1 MGLCLGFCL
10 GLYLAVCSRM
20 IRKRRA
26 TTSFGAACLLA
37 TCCLM
42 CCLMGQGVRA
52 DTTLWQCGVAD
63 DSAAEFGD
71 YPNAPV
77 TKVSVPDAPRRQAHQ
92 TKQTGQTSQASSRD
106 VPRGL
111 KADADPVLEIAYG
124 LRTVPRNGAQF
135 AFKLLDAPASGAE
148 MAVFSNGVM
157 AGMIQLWGT
166 SGTSSPYKW
175 KKTYR
180 LYVPREMLRP
190 GRNVLRLEATRP
202 LWTPES
208 VDHHSVDSRLWCEWD
223 FLRLVAL
230 SRPAAEPVQGTVA
243 YLGTTLKHGQFF
255 VNDDTLRLAPV
266 VLPWLGIAYSGNTIR
281 ADFWQ
286 DVASQ
291 QPRRLEYLKLLRDLN
306 MTVVV
311 DHISGSHFHNDAA
324 GRMPPQTRAALDDF
338 FARYGGLFQFYELG
352 NEPCMFGGGLAE
364 TLEVAHYLGRIK
376 PPHVQLVAPGWAYG
390 GGKGTPVNWDA
401 DPANR
406 RQVEALCQ
414 LTNGHSYGYSY
425 ADNRGGSFVENL
437 NTLGGVRDGW
447 PRPYLNTETGTNN
460 WHSEENGPRL
470 ASTQSHAQ
478 AFDRILR
485 AHLAVV
491 DRTMQHAAIFDDFG
505 LFQMPASFA
514 DLSSLTASPGINDE
528 DGRVQTF
535 RRLALAYAT
544 HGAPLPFLYQNR
556 AEMVGR
562 HVLFR
567 GVNTASLSPLPGSG
581 GKSDK
586 VLLNFVS
593 FENTPQRMRVRVT
606 LPQAGRYTGDRFG
619 PGQTYAEAHSRLT
632 IAASR
637 TVDLDV
643 TLPPRESVQYILR
656 YIGKSTLPPPDRAH
670 DHLVSRLKR

>member
-1 MGLCLGFCL
+1 
-10 GLYLAVCSRM
+10 
-20 IRKRRA
+20 
-26 TTSFGAACLLA
+26 
-37 TCCLM
+37 
-42 CCLMGQGVRA
+42 MGQGARA
-52 DTTLWQCGVAD
+52 DTALWQIGAAD
-63 DSAAEFGD
+63 DSADEFAD
-71 YPNAPV
+71 YPKAPV
-77 TKVSVPDAPRRQAHQ
+77 TSVSVPDAARRQTPQPAK
-92 TKQTGQTSQASSRD
+92 TSSRD

-124 LRTVPRNGAQF
+124 VRTVPRNGTEF
-135 AFKLLDAPASGAE
+135 SFKLLDAPASGAE

-157 AGMIQLWGT
+157 AGLIQLWGT

-180 LYVPREMLRP
+180 LYIPREMLRP

-202 LWTPES
+202 LWSPDS
-208 VDHHSVDSRLWCEWD
+208 VNSRLWFEWD
-223 FLRLVAL
+223 YLKLAAL

-243 YLGTTLKHGQFF
+243 YLGTTLKNGQFF

-266 VLPWLGIAYSGNTIR
+266 VLPWLGIAYSGNTMR
-281 ADFWQ
+281 ADFWV

-291 QPRRLEYLKLLRDLN
+291 QPRRLEYLELLRDLN

-311 DHISGSHFHNDAA
+311 DHISGSHFRNDAA
-324 GRMPPQTRAALDDF
+324 GRMPPETRAALDDF
-338 FARYGGLFQFYELG
+338 FARYGSLFQFYEMG

-364 TLEVAHYLGRIK
+364 TLEVARYLGRIK
-376 PPHVQLVAPGWAYG
+376 PAHVQLVAPGWAYG
-390 GGKGTPVNWDA
+390 GGKGTPKDWDA
-401 DPANR
+401 DPALR

-437 NTLGGVRDGW
+437 NTFGGVRDGW

-470 ASTQSHAQ
+470 ASSQPHAQ

-491 DRTMQHAAIFDDFG
+491 DRTMQHAAVFDDFG

-514 DLSSLTASPGINDE
+514 DLSALTASPGMGGE
-528 DGRVQTF
+528 DSRLQTF

-544 HGAPLPFLYQNR
+544 HGAPLPFSYRNR
-556 AEMVGR
+556 AEVVGR

-593 FENTPQRMRVRVT
+593 FENTPQRVRVRVT
-606 LPQAGRYTGDRFG
+606 LPKAGRYAGDRFG
-619 PGQTYAEAHSRLT
+619 PGQTYAGAHSRVTL
-632 IAASR
+632 AAAP

-643 TLPPRESVQYILR
+643 TLPPRESVQYILK
-656 YIGKSTLPPPDRAH
+656 YIPVHP
-670 DHLVSRLKR
+670 